1 MRSMHS
7 VHFFITPSSASNSR
21 APYGQAHEHN
31 LQPMHRLSLT
41 STIPSSARLYEA
53 PVGQTVT
60 QAASSQCRQDFGKC
74 TVRAPSPAPS
84 DPTSEPTSSNEW
96 MRLNHTPQAP
106 SP

>member
-1 MRSMHS
+1 MHS
-7 VHFFITPSSASNSR
+7 VHFFMTPSSASNSR
-21 APYGQAHEHN
+21 APYGQAHEHS

-41 STIPSSARLYEA
+41 STIPSSSRLYEA

-60 QAASSQCRQDFGKC
+60 QAASSQCKQDFGKC

-84 DPTSEPTSSNEW
+84 TPSRCDPTSSNEW

-106 SP
+106 